1 MLVIFVGPSNDHL
14 GNHDEEILVIWAS
27 DNDNHDN
34 DQQVVVILEEA
45 PLRGSGNGSDHD
57 DNHDND

>member
-1 MLVIFVGPSNDHL
+1 MLVIFAGPSNDHL
-14 GNHDEEILVIWAS
+14 DNHDEEILVIWAS
-27 DNDNHDN
+27 DN